1 MSIYFKTIIII
12 GVGLI
17 GGSFARVCKKKGLTD
32 RIIGFGRGE
41 ENLKRAVELNVID
54 SYALNIGDAV
64 RDSDF
69 ILLAA
74 PVSAII
80 EIARDM
86 IPYLKKGAIVTDAG
100 SVKGEIVRKIDK
112 ILPEGIFFVGAHPIA
127 GTEKSGVEASFAELF
142 EGSRCV
148 ITPTSK
154 TDPAA
159 LEKVK
164 EIWKE
169 TGSEVILM
177 DADKHDRYLA
187 AVSHLPHA
195 VAYALVNAVGNLEER
210 EKGILSLSAGGFR
223 DFTRIAAS
231 HPAMWR
237 DIFLM
242 NKREIVEMINIFK
255 STLENI
261 KEAIVNGDG
270 GKLKREFEKAREI
283 KFKIQNSKFQ
293 IPNLQSSIFNLQSI
307 IVAID
312 GPAGSGK
319 STIAK
324 MMAEKLKFRYIDT
337 GAMYRTV
344 ALKAIKNN
352 IPLTDEKR
360 VSDIAKTIEIE
371 FQVNNNNQSI
381 YMDGENVTLKIRDEN
396 IGKGAS
402 IVSAYSDVR
411 NAMLLKQREM
421 GKSGGIVM
429 EGRDIGTVVFPDA
442 HIKFF
447 LDASVE
453 ERGRRRFI
461 ELKEKGEKVTLDKI
475 ITDIKKRDKND
486 TSRNLAPLK
495 RSDDS
500 IVIDTTGISIDGVV
514 KNMLQII
521 DKGFRVR
528 SQGVNF

>member
-1 MSIYFKTIIII
+1 MSIYFKTITII

-54 SYALNIGDAV
+54 SYTLNLGDAV

-80 EIARDM
+80 EIARDI

-112 ILPEGIFFVGAHPIA
+112 ILPKGIFFVGAHPIA

-177 DADKHDRYLA
+177 DTDKHDRYLA

-195 VAYALVNAVGNLEER
+195 VAYALVNAVGSLEER

-231 HPAMWR
+231 YPAMWR

-242 NKREIVEMINIFK
+242 NKREVVEMINIFK
-255 STLENI
+255 STLEDI
-261 KEAIVNGDG
+261 KEAIVNGNG

-283 KFKIQNSKFQ
+283 RNKTQNSRPTTVGTPKTQ
-293 IPNLQSSIFNLQSI
+293 NLI
-307 IVAID
+307 IAID

-344 ALKAIKNN
+344 VLKAIKNN

-360 VSDIAKTIEIE
+360 VSDIAKTIEIG

-402 IVSAYSDVR
+402 IVSAYSGVR

-421 GKSGGIVM
+421 GKSGRIVM

-495 RSDDS
+495 RSNDS
-500 IVIDTTGISIDGVV
+500 IVIDTTGISIDEVV
-514 KNMLQII
+514 KNMLQRIEEY
-521 DKGFRVR
+521 KMN
-528 SQGVNF
+528 SQ